1 MTLDKKIRQKTHSI
15 TTTVTGTHSIMPS
28 IDSTFTIRTMAAITK
43 SQALLHPAKLPLQVD
58 VHWIVYHSTSATGRQ
73 GITHEQI
80 QGVHQILCFSLK
92 CCEFSELCQFCC
104 SAGVW
109 PAIVYTHWQ
118 RGETFR
124 VRNIFLK
131 FLKNNIY
138 WTPCSI
144 FLKQE
149 LFL

>member
-43 SQALLHPAKLPLQVD
+43 SQALLHPTKLPLQVD

-109 PAIVYTHWQ
+109 PVIVYTHWHW
-118 RGETFR
+118 GETER
-124 VRNIFLK
+124 GQSPEYILKSSKKRNI
-131 FLKNNIY
+131 
-138 WTPCSI
+138 
-144 FLKQE
+144 
-149 LFL
+149 